1 MFVAMKT
8 PARSEARRAGMFV
21 AVAMF
26 VAIKHSAGYM
36 ICTGCLFF
44 FIGCMSASGK
54 TADNIRSLI
63 PKTVKSKL
71 KNCIGK
77 TVIIISLCGFIRLME
92 IGWYWMGADG
102 IKMLTSEKS
111 VGKGILYSGENALWG
126 LVTRSD

>member
-1 MFVAMKT
+1 MVKNFWVLTISHKTPARSEVRRVGMFVAMKT

-77 TVIIISLCGFIRLME
+77 TVIIISLCG
-92 IGWYWMGADG
+92 
-102 IKMLTSEKS
+102 
-111 VGKGILYSGENALWG
+111 
-126 LVTRSD
+126 